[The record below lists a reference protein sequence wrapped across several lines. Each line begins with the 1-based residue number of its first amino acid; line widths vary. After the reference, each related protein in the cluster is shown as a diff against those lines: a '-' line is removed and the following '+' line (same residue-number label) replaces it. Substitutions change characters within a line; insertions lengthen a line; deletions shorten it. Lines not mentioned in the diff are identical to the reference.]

1 MPEDDSEKLFSGYWS
16 ETEYCE
22 QRGITK
28 RTARNE
34 RKERRGPPYA
44 RVGRQSIYPI
54 EDAKR
59 WLRSRLQSPI
69 RASRPK

>member
-44 RVGRQSIYPI
+44 RVGRRIHLPN
-54 EDAKR
+54 
-59 WLRSRLQSPI
+59 
-69 RASRPK
+69 